1 MLARVTSVLIGKDID
16 RTASLIIGGSSENL
30 ADGEVVVLD
39 KNKNILLAVDADVA
53 FTDVIYIVQGL
64 GSTYTFSNVAGTSF
78 TLRRLK
84 FSNPIEGNLV
94 KKYSAVP
101 FDVKGEKT
109 VSFAAITGPLT
120 AGTEWC
126 LRIVYK
132 DIHEKRGQFTKTYR
146 CVASTTTSACVY
158 NALRLEILAD
168 SGARIT
174 GNAADTAALVLTGKE
189 ISSCTTALT
198 DLDKFSMVDFD
209 AFLTYIHSDGYHAN
223 ATGGAAKTSTVV
235 QYGQGN
241 WEQVRDLEKGEWGY
255 EGITN
260 RTQYPVI
267 LPTQTAVVNTTYNT
281 IVIESDRHY
290 QSPDNQYV
298 KYAPMTT
305 IVCLPVGALQ
315 TSDILGVL
323 NPWMASVG
331 QTAIAF

>member
-1 MLARVTSVLIGKDID
+1 MLARVTSLLIGKDID
-16 RTASLIIGGSSENL
+16 RTASLVITGASENI

-39 KNKNILLAVDADVA
+39 KNKNILLAANASVD
-53 FTDVIYIVQGL
+53 FSDVIYIVQAL
-64 GSTYTFSNVAGTSF
+64 GTTYTYTNPSGTSV
-78 TLRRLK
+78 TCRRLK
-84 FSNPIEGNLV
+84 FSNPIEGKLV
-94 KKYSAVP
+94 KKFSAVP

-120 AGTEWC
+120 VGTEWC
-126 LRIVYK
+126 LRVVYK

-146 CVASTTTSACVY
+146 FTATATTSADVY
-158 NALRLEILAD
+158 NGLRAAIRNDA
-168 SGARIT
+168 GARIT
-174 GNAADTAALVLTGKE
+174 VNADNTAALVLTGKE
-189 ISSCTTALT
+189 ITSCTSTLT
-198 DLDKFSMVDFD
+198 DIDKFSMVDFD
-209 AFLTYIHSDGYHAN
+209 AFLTYITSTGYHAT
-223 ATGGAAKTSTVV
+223 ATGGATKTDTNVE
-235 QYGQGN
+235 YGSGN

-260 RTQYPVI
+260 RTQFPVI
-267 LPTQTAVVNTTYNT
+267 LPVQTAVVDTTYNT

-323 NPWMASVG
+323 NPWMASVD